1 MNLRKSKTIKLSVL
15 QKFRDNLHR
24 IANLKLNLE
33 NAQNYNSILEIE
45 LVKDAYK
52 INIGQKIYVWTN
64 QTTHLNKDINAR
76 GYAQIVT
83 ITPKQVFFQKYDEL
97 IVAKPNLGVY
107 LIKNDKVIT
116 AEYNIYTYWELIE
129 YDKDWYNEYY
139 IIYKKN
145 VKDKMKLQFD
155 FAINKPKTRIRL
167 MGIPVEEM
175 KLYGSKEAALAATK
189 GTISDVTT
197 DVVDEEIDD
206 VNPDNTEVDD
216 IKD

>member
-129 YDKDWYNEYY
+129 YDKD
-139 IIYKKN
+139 
-145 VKDKMKLQFD
+145 
-155 FAINKPKTRIRL
+155 
-167 MGIPVEEM
+167 
-175 KLYGSKEAALAATK
+175 
-189 GTISDVTT
+189 
-197 DVVDEEIDD
+197 
-206 VNPDNTEVDD
+206 
-216 IKD
+216 

>member
-1 MNLRKSKTIKLSVL
+1 
-15 QKFRDNLHR
+15 
-24 IANLKLNLE
+24 
-33 NAQNYNSILEIE
+33 
-45 LVKDAYK
+45 
-52 INIGQKIYVWTN
+52 
-64 QTTHLNKDINAR
+64 
-76 GYAQIVT
+76 
-83 ITPKQVFFQKYDEL
+83 
-97 IVAKPNLGVY
+97 
-107 LIKNDKVIT
+107 
-116 AEYNIYTYWELIE
+116 
-129 YDKDWYNEYY
+129 
-139 IIYKKN
+139 
-145 VKDKMKLQFD
+145 MKLQFD